1 MVCMFCYLSL
11 ALSWT
16 RGSSGHWS
24 WGFKGG
30 VGVQQAKPGL
40 GRRSSG
46 GWIVP
51 VPSGK
56 DSWSVE
62 EGRLVRVK
70 ALNIEVW
77 GRKHGPL
84 DPVEPGGGVGG
95 ARRGA

>member
-1 MVCMFCYLSL
+1 MHVLLSEPGPEL
-11 ALSWT
+11 DERELWALEL
-16 RGSSGHWS
+16 GLY
-24 WGFKGG
+24 KGG

-95 ARRGA
+95 A